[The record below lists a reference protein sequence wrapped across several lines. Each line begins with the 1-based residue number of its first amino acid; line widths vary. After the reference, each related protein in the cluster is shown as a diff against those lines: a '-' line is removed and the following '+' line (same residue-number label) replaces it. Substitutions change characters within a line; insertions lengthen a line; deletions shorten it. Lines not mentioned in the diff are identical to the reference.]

1 MQCISLE
8 GPTRCVLIWV
18 RHADALCLIFSFP
31 TYSELHYYLMRSFH
45 SWQPLELEGFMH
57 RMGPLTMVKIQSW
70 GVFSLLF
77 AGRVTSYNTTHLS
90 FPTLNGGR
98 SCRGERLAFAVG
110 MCLWDLMGCVVD
122 GRVQVGRIV
131 LNTSFVSSFA
141 ERSGSRSP
149 FQHMLGWLSYSSSPA
164 FSPHLPLQ
172 PQPVPL
178 AQLRLSRLFL
188 FSTHLH
194 MCIT

>member
-90 FPTLNGGR
+90 FPHSKWRKVLQ
-98 SCRGERLAFAVG
+98 RGEACLCSWDVLVGPDG
-110 MCLWDLMGCVVD
+110 MCC
-122 GRVQVGRIV
+122 
-131 LNTSFVSSFA
+131 
-141 ERSGSRSP
+141 
-149 FQHMLGWLSYSSSPA
+149 
-164 FSPHLPLQ
+164 
-172 PQPVPL
+172 
-178 AQLRLSRLFL
+178 
-188 FSTHLH
+188 
-194 MCIT
+194 